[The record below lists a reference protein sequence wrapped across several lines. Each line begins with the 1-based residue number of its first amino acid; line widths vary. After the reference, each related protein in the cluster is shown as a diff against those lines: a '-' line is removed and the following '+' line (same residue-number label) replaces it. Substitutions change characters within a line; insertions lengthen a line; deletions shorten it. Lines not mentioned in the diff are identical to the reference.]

1 MVDQEADASCVIVSL
16 TDAFPVEDFDCGDA
30 PRNAWLCTRAL
41 GNQASDDTRTYV
53 ALKEGVVVGF
63 YALAVGSIVH
73 AGMPGAIR
81 RNAPDPISCVLLA
94 QLAVGFPFQK
104 RGLSRQLVLH
114 SMNQAVKIAEIA
126 GCRLFAVHPAT
137 PELEAYYAKYGFVRT
152 VTTPMIMVLPLRK
165 IRTTLA
171 AVAAA
176 QAGTDRQL

>member
-1 MVDQEADASCVIVSL
+1 
-16 TDAFPVEDFDCGDA
+16 
-30 PRNAWLCTRAL
+30 
-41 GNQASDDTRTYV
+41 
-53 ALKEGVVVGF
+53 
-63 YALAVGSIVH
+63 
-73 AGMPGAIR
+73 
-81 RNAPDPISCVLLA
+81 
-94 QLAVGFPFQK
+94 
-104 RGLSRQLVLH
+104 
-114 SMNQAVKIAEIA
+114 MNQAVKIAEIAGCRLFAVHPATPELEAYA